1 MLLIVSCA
9 PQTSTT
15 VNKDK
20 VLADSLLQMNENAYN
35 SGDAQIIANM
45 FTDDALLIGNGKN
58 TWTKDSILTWAQS
71 LVPYIKNFKAYLG
84 PTSVSADMV
93 IMQKYWILDYVV
105 QGSVLPTKGVSIL
118 IWKKQSDNSW
128 KTILEKSDY
137 DIKTY

>member
-93 IMQKYWILDYVV
+93 IMQKYWTLDYVV
-105 QGSVLPTKGVSIL
+105 QGSVLPTKSVSIL

>member
-1 MLLIVSCA
+1 M
-9 PQTSTT
+9 
-15 VNKDK
+15 NKDK

-93 IMQKYWILDYVV
+93 IMQKYWTLDYVV
-105 QGSVLPTKGVSIL
+105 QGSVLPTKSVSIL